1 MLKTRFTELVGVEHP
16 IVQGGM
22 QWVGRA
28 ELVAAVA
35 NAGALGFIT
44 ALTQPTPED
53 LTKEIARCRGLTDK
67 PFGVNLTILPSI
79 KPPPYAEYRQAI
91 IESGIKVVET
101 AGNKPQE
108 HVTEFKKHGVV
119 VVHKCT
125 SVRHALSA
133 ERMGVDAISIDGF
146 ECAGHPGED
155 DTPGLILI
163 PVAADKLK
171 IPLIASGGVGD
182 GRGLVAALALGA
194 EGINMGTRF
203 MCTRESPIHQLIK
216 EKIVANDERETELIF
231 RTMRNT
237 SRVARN
243 AVSTKVVAMEKEGA
257 TFEQVRDLVAGARGK
272 TKGHGRGGAGGAGTV
287 LGMEWAGEIAEV
299 GPQAKGVKPGDKVM
313 GSGGAAFAEYTLA
326 DHGRLFRT
334 PSNMNFVDAA
344 TLPVALATM
353 HNAVVTNG
361 ALQPGQSVLIQGA
374 SSGVGLMAL
383 QIAKLKGAGL
393 VIGSSTDAVRRGR
406 LKDFG
411 ADLAVDS
418 SDPGWVDQV
427 LKATGGEGVDL
438 IVDQVSGKVAT
449 QNLAATRIKGRIVN
463 VGRLGGTHAD
473 FNFDLHAARRINYI
487 GVTFRTRSIE
497 EIREI
502 FDEVR
507 KDIWPAVESRKLQL
521 PIDKVFAFDD
531 IGRAFEHMEANR
543 HLGKIVVTL

>member
-1 MLKTRFTELVGVEHP
+1 MKAYVYGANGAAITDVAKPEPKGTQVLVRVRACGLNRADL
-16 IVQGGM
+16 GM
-22 QWVGRA
+22 
-28 ELVAAVA
+28 
-35 NAGALGFIT
+35 
-44 ALTQPTPED
+44 
-53 LTKEIARCRGLTDK
+53 TKGHA
-67 PFGVNLTILPSI
+67 
-79 KPPPYAEYRQAI
+79 
-91 IESGIKVVET
+91 
-101 AGNKPQE
+101 
-108 HVTEFKKHGVV
+108 HG
-119 VVHKCT
+119 
-125 SVRHALSA
+125 SA
-133 ERMGVDAISIDGF
+133 
-146 ECAGHPGED
+146 
-155 DTPGLILI
+155 
-163 PVAADKLK
+163 
-171 IPLIASGGVGD
+171 GGVG
-182 GRGLVAALALGA
+182 A
-194 EGINMGTRF
+194 
-203 MCTRESPIHQLIK
+203 
-216 EKIVANDERETELIF
+216 
-231 RTMRNT
+231 
-237 SRVARN
+237 
-243 AVSTKVVAMEKEGA
+243 
-257 TFEQVRDLVAGARGK
+257 
-272 TKGHGRGGAGGAGTV
+272 V
-287 LGMEWAGEIAEV
+287 LGMEWAGEVAEV

-334 PSNMNFVDAA
+334 PSNMNFEEAA

-393 VIGSSTDAVRRGR
+393 VIGSSTDATRRSR

-418 SDPGWVDQV
+418 SDPGWVDSV
-427 LKATGGEGVDL
+427 LKATNGEGVDL
-438 IVDQVSGKVAT
+438 VVDQVSGKVAN
-449 QNLAATRIKGRIVN
+449 QNLAATKIKGRIVN

-507 KDIWPAVESRKLQL
+507 KDIWAAVESRKLQL

-531 IGRAFEHMEANR
+531 IGKAFEHMEANR